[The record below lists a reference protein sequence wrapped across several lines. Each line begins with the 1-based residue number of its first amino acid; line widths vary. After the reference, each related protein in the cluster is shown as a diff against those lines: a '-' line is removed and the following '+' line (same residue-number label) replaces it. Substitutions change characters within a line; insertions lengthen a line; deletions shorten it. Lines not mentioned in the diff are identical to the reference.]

1 MGLGTLTI
9 AWIKMIRPPIL
20 FLCSFGAVVS
30 ALNCAL
36 YNRVDLSYFQILI
49 LLLAPAFLSTGIM
62 FHNDIT
68 DLESDK
74 INRPKKPVPAG
85 LLKEKT
91 VYYTGIV
98 LMIGSIFLAALV
110 NYNDTNT
117 INSNTINWNC
127 AALTL
132 ILVII
137 GLYYNYYGKHH
148 GLVGH
153 MAVAFGVG
161 AIPYWGGLAVF
172 PDQPLLMLPLAVAL
186 FFQETGREIMVC
198 AGDYIGDLKAG
209 FKTTPVRLGRKRS
222 MQIAL
227 FFYLLFIPIFPLSA
241 IDWAG
246 LHMPKIFGS
255 VYLIGGCMLAAG
267 LLITWLL
274 TYIVVIKTDDEKKIW
289 KAFERYER
297 TGTRVMIIV
306 FQIFILLEIFY

>member
-1 MGLGTLTI
+1 MEDMGLGTLAI
-9 AWIKMIRPPIL
+9 AWIRMIRPPIL
-20 FLCSFGAVVS
+20 FLCCFGALVS

-36 YNRVDLSYFQILI
+36 FMGTTLSYYQIFLVI
-49 LLLAPAFLSTGIM
+49 LTPAFLSTGTM

-85 LLKEKT
+85 ILRKKT
-91 VYYTGIV
+91 VYYTGLV
-98 LMIGSIFLAALV
+98 LMISSIFLGSLINYENTRAL
-110 NYNDTNT
+110 
-117 INSNTINWNC
+117 NWEC
-127 AALTL
+127 GLFTF

-137 GLYYNYYGKHH
+137 GLYYNYYGNYH

-172 PDQPLLMLPLAVAL
+172 PNQPLLMLPLAVAI

-198 AGDYIGDLKAG
+198 AGDLVGDLKAG
-209 FKTTPVRLGRKRS
+209 FKTTPVRYGRKRS

-241 IDWAG
+241 WDWAG
-246 LHMPKIFGS
+246 IHMPKIFG
-255 VYLIGGCMLAAG
+255 VIYLIGGAILAAS
-267 LLITWLL
+267 LLLTWLL
-274 TYIVVIKTDDEKKIW
+274 TYRVVISTNDEKKIW
-289 KAFERYER
+289 KSFERYER
-297 TGTRVMIIV
+297 TGTRAMIII
-306 FQIFILLEIFY
+306 FQISMLLEVFY

>member
-20 FLCSFGAVVS
+20 FLCCFGAVVS

-36 YNRVDLSYFQILI
+36 FMRVNLSYYQLLFLI
-49 LLLAPAFLSTGIM
+49 LTPAFLSTGTM

-74 INRPKKPVPAG
+74 INRPKKPVPSG

-91 VYYTGIV
+91 VYYTGLA
-98 LMIGSIFLAALV
+98 LMIASIFLASLV
-110 NYNDTNT
+110 NYKDTGA
-117 INSNTINWNC
+117 INWEC
-127 AALTL
+127 GVFTFV
-132 ILVII
+132 LVVI

-172 PDQPLLMLPLAVAL
+172 PHQPLLMLPLAIAI

-209 FKTTPVRLGRKRS
+209 FKTTPIRLGRKRS

-241 IDWAG
+241 YDWVG
-246 LHMPKIFGS
+246 IHMPQIFGV
-255 VYLIGGCMLAAG
+255 VYLIGGSIFAAS
-267 LLITWLL
+267 LLITWFL
-274 TYIVVIKTDDEKKIW
+274 TYNVVIKTDDEKKIW
-289 KAFERYER
+289 RSFERNER
-297 TGTRVMIIV
+297 VGTRVMIIV
-306 FQIFILLEIFY
+306 FQIFIFLEIFY

>member
-1 MGLGTLTI
+1 MGLGTLAI

-20 FLCSFGAVVS
+20 FLCCFGAVVS

-36 YNRVDLSYFQILI
+36 FMRVNLSYYQLLFLI
-49 LLLAPAFLSTGIM
+49 LTPAFLSTGTM

-74 INRPKKPVPAG
+74 INRPKKPVPSG

-91 VYYTGIV
+91 VYYTGLA
-98 LMIGSIFLAALV
+98 LMIASIFLAALV
-110 NYNDTNT
+110 NYKDTGA
-117 INSNTINWNC
+117 INWEC
-127 AALTL
+127 GVFTFV
-132 ILVII
+132 LVII

-172 PDQPLLMLPLAVAL
+172 PHQPLLMLPLAIAI

-209 FKTTPVRLGRKRS
+209 FKTTPIRLGRKRS

-241 IDWAG
+241 YDWVG
-246 LHMPKIFGS
+246 IHMPQIFGV
-255 VYLIGGCMLAAG
+255 VYLIGGSIFAAS
-267 LLITWLL
+267 LLITWFL
-274 TYIVVIKTDDEKKIW
+274 TYNVVIKTDDEKKIW
-289 KAFERYER
+289 RSFERNER
-297 TGTRVMIIV
+297 VGTRVMIIV
-306 FQIFILLEIFY
+306 FQIFIFLEIFY